1 MIVRSAVGGG
11 LRRRGWHI
19 SCFRETSSMNV
30 RHTVRPFFVAAA
42 TILFAT
48 NAFAQAA
55 AQKPFEPQVGQAG
68 KDVVWVPTPQ
78 TLVEKMLDMAKVTPQ
93 DVVYDLGSGDGRTV
107 ITAAKRGATAM
118 GIEYNPDMVELSQ
131 KNAKAAG
138 VSGKAT
144 FVKADLFETDF
155 SKASVVT
162 MFLLPSINVKLR
174 PKILD
179 MKPGTRIVA
188 NSFNME
194 DWEADQ
200 TETVGGDCTS
210 WCTALLWIVPAK
222 VQGSWTMPQGELK
235 LTQTFQKVSG
245 SLGAQAIS
253 EGKLKGDELTFK
265 VGTTTYTGKVNGSTI
280 QGNGWTATKK
290 A

>member
-1 MIVRSAVGGG
+1 
-11 LRRRGWHI
+11 
-19 SCFRETSSMNV
+19 MNV
-30 RHTVRPFFVAAA
+30 RHTVRPFVVAAA
-42 TILFAT
+42 TILFAA
-48 NAFAQAA
+48 NAFAQA

-138 VSGKAT
+138 VTAKAT

-162 MFLLPSINVKLR
+162 MFLLPSINLKLR

-200 TETVGGDCTS
+200 TETVAGDCTS

-235 LTQTFQKVSG
+235 LTQTFQKVAG

-265 VGTTTYTGKVNGSTI
+265 VGTTTYTGKVNGNTI
-280 QGNGWTATKK
+280 QGSGWTATKK
-290 A
+290 S

>member
-1 MIVRSAVGGG
+1 
-11 LRRRGWHI
+11 
-19 SCFRETSSMNV
+19 MNLS
-30 RHTVRPFFVAAA
+30 HTVRPFVVAVVLALSAA
-42 TILFAT
+42 
-48 NAFAQAA
+48 NAFAQA

-78 TLVEKMLDMAKVTPQ
+78 VLVEKMLDMAKVTPQ
-93 DVVYDLGSGDGRTV
+93 DIVYDLGSGDGRTV
-107 ITAAKRGATAM
+107 ITAAKRGAKAF

-138 VSGKAT
+138 VTDKAT
-144 FVKADLFETDF
+144 FVKGDLFETDF
-155 SKASVVT
+155 TKANVVT
-162 MFLLPSINVKLR
+162 MFLLPSINLKLR

-179 MKPGTRIVA
+179 MKPGTRIVT

-200 TETVGGDCTS
+200 TETVGGECTS
-210 WCTALLWIVPAK
+210 WCTAMLWIVPAK
-222 VQGSWTMPQGELK
+222 VQGSWTMPDGELK

-253 EGKLKGDELTFK
+253 EGKLNGDELTFK
-265 VGTTTYTGKVNGSTI
+265 VGTKTYTGKVNGTTI
-280 QGNGWTATKK
+280 QGSGWTATKK
-290 A
+290 S